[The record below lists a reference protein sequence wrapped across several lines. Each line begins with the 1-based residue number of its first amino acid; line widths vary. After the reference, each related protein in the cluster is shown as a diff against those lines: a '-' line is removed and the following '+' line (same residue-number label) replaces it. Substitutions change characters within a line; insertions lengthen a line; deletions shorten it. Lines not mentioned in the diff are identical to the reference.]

1 MRKSYLLIWAG
12 IALLIGFFWFY
23 FPTLSRYQDLK
34 IEEDRITRELADL
47 DAKIKALQEERHLL
61 KNDMEYLEKVIRR
74 ELGLVKPGEIVYK
87 LVPEEEAKTPEK
99 EKLQESPASPK
110 TEPPPVP
117 SANPPSSDSK
127 PPLVEGAPVYPRR
140 ETR

>member
-12 IALLIGFFWFY
+12 IASLIIFFWLY

-34 IEEDRITRELADL
+34 IEEDRITRQLKEL
-47 DAKIKALQEERHLL
+47 DAKIKDLEEERHLL
-61 KNDMEYLEKVIRR
+61 KNDMEYLEKVIRK

-87 LVPEEEAKTPEK
+87 LVPEEETPAAPP
-99 EKLQESPASPK
+99 PAVSAAPPPPQNS
-110 TEPPPVP
+110 EPPLLE
-117 SANPPSSDSK
+117 SK
-127 PPLVEGAPVYPRR
+127 PVYPRR

>member
-1 MRKSYLLIWAG
+1 MRKSYLLFWAG
-12 IALLIGFFWFY
+12 IAILLGFFWIY

-34 IEEDRITRELADL
+34 IEEERMKRELEDL

-87 LVPEEEAKTPEK
+87 LVPEEETPAPETGT
-99 EKLQESPASPK
+99 A
-110 TEPPPVP
+110 PPPATVT
-117 SANPPSSDSK
+117 PPAFFDDSE
-127 PPLVEGAPVYPRR
+127 PTLAEGEPVYPRQ